1 VRLTAVAEYWQKAS
15 ESPFKNT
22 ALMSL
27 GAQTRLHCDFAKA
40 SAAVTAVLF
49 AEPMR
54 GADHVG
60 YQALAEYLIE
70 RQRAAVVVDDVEHGC
85 VMYRLCI

>member
-1 VRLTAVAEYWQKAS
+1 
-15 ESPFKNT
+15 
-22 ALMSL
+22 M
-27 GAQTRLHCDFAKA
+27 G
-40 SAAVTAVLF
+40 
-49 AEPMR
+49 